1 MRKKKNLEE
10 NNSRIMEAEERTSD
24 LEDRMVEISA
34 TEQNKGKKSENNL
47 STETV
52 KI

>member
-1 MRKKKNLEE
+1 
-10 NNSRIMEAEERTSD
+10 MEAEERTSD
-24 LEDRMVEISA
+24 LEDRMEEISA